1 MGAKNLIAELKRR
14 KVFRTAIL
22 YLIASW
28 PLIEAGSIFLPT
40 FNAPVWA
47 NQALFVTYLLGFPIT
62 LLLSWFLQ
70 IKPSGIKADLGPGKE
85 AGFLDLFNWGSTGTT
100 DIKSKEE
107 QDIVVA
113 ELVAEFGDPKSIAV
127 LPLENLSPNPD
138 NAYFAS
144 GVHEEILDQLTKISD
159 LKVIS
164 RTAVLKYSAAKQS
177 PSEIG
182 RALKVSNIME
192 GSVRFAANRVR
203 ITTQLIHAEDD
214 VHLWSQSYEFE
225 LDDIFKIQS
234 DVAKRVANAMQATL
248 LPGEVNS
255 LDRPATESPQA
266 YTLFL
271 RHRYQY
277 SQEQA
282 RPTLEENG
290 WLQSGIRRMREAISL
305 DPNFARGIAELG
317 WLVWY
322 KGLLSKP
329 GTQDAIYTEAAGYAH
344 QALAIDPQIS
354 RAYQVLQRVYFHRRQ
369 WDKWE
374 EYARQSVKLPDLEG
388 NAAFNL
394 ALTLGL
400 LAHYPESYHWFD
412 VVLAKNPSFTYY
424 WELAVTTRVSGGDYE
439 KAIDMAEQYLAV
451 GGDRNAYHTIRAYCF
466 YRLGKELQMMDEF
479 RKIQDYN
486 LRSVFFPQ
494 FLDYLRTL
502 LGEKDQVLSA
512 LMQLPDDYTKGV
524 RISFCGAAANDLDLV
539 FFAYK
544 AIMDNN
550 GHIHFS
556 EVITDEI
563 RKDERFKA
571 VEKYMNLPRPGEY
584 MEF

>member
-1 MGAKNLIAELKRR
+1 MGATTFLAELKRR
-14 KVFRTAIL
+14 KVFRVAIL
-22 YLIASW
+22 YLIAAW
-28 PLIEAGSIFLPT
+28 PLIQAGSIYLPT
-40 FNAPVWA
+40 FNAPIWV
-47 NQALFVTYLLGFPIT
+47 NQTLLIAYLLGFPIT

-70 IKPSGIKADLGPGKE
+70 IKPGGIKADLGPGKE
-85 AGFLDLFNWGSTGTT
+85 AGLLDLFNWGSSGTSG
-100 DIKSKEE
+100 KKNEE
-107 QDIVVA
+107 EPDVDAVVV
-113 ELVAEFGDPKSIAV
+113 VAEFGDPKSIAV

-164 RTAVLKYSAAKQS
+164 RTAVLKYSSAKQS

-203 ITTQLIHAEDD
+203 VTTQLIHAEDD

-225 LDDIFKIQS
+225 LDDIFRIQS

-248 LPGEVNS
+248 RPGEVSN

-266 YTLFL
+266 YTLYL

-282 RPTLEENG
+282 RPTLDENA
-290 WLQSGIRRMREAISL
+290 WLQCGIQRMREAIVL

-317 WLVWY
+317 WLIWY
-322 KGLLSKP
+322 KGLLSKV
-329 GTQDAIYTEAAGYAH
+329 GMQDALYNEAANHAL
-344 QALAIDPQIS
+344 QAIAIDPQIS

-374 EYARQSVKLPDLEG
+374 EYARQSVRLPDLDG

-400 LAHYPESYHWFD
+400 AAHYPESYHWFD
-412 VVLAKNPSFTYY
+412 VVLQKNPSFLYY
-424 WELAVTTRVSGGDYE
+424 WELAVTTRISGGDYRNAME
-439 KAIDMAEQYLAV
+439 MAEQYLAV
-451 GGDRNAYHTIRAYCF
+451 GADRNAYHTIRAYCF
-466 YRLGKELQMMDEF
+466 YRLGQELQMMDEF
-479 RKIQDYN
+479 RKIQDYG
-486 LRSVFFPQ
+486 LRSTFIHQ
-494 FLDYLRTL
+494 FLDYMRSM
-502 LGEKDQVLSA
+502 LGQKDQVLST
-512 LMQLPDDYTKGV
+512 LMQLPDDYTKGI
-524 RISFCGAAANDLDLV
+524 RISFCGAGANDLDLV

-544 AIMDNN
+544 AIMENN

-556 EVITDEI
+556 EVMSDEI
-563 RKDERFKA
+563 RDDERFKA
-571 VEKYMNLPRPGEY
+571 VEKYMSLPRQGEY
-584 MEF
+584 IEF